1 MKRHLLLALAASLT
15 LFAQAQTQMEL
26 SAREVSAL
34 MAPGWNLGNTM
45 EAAKTWE
52 GVALYNNKG
61 GVGSETAW
69 QPTKTT
75 QAVIDF
81 VKSQGFRSVRIPCA
95 WVLGHISDAQ
105 AYTIDK
111 AWMARVKEVV
121 DYCINADLY
130 VVLNDHWDGGWLEEH
145 IKDSGATKTKNQE
158 VLKAIWTQI
167 AEVFKDYDERLLFA
181 GLNEPNADNQAATN
195 NLVEYEQIFIDAV
208 RSTGGNNAQ
217 RVLIVQGPNT
227 DIDKTNSYY
236 NTLPKDPA
244 TDRLMVE
251 VHYYTPYQFTMMEKD
266 ESWGK
271 YMNYWGTGNNP
282 GNSARY
288 YNNGEAEMERLLKK
302 MKTKFVDKGIPVYI
316 GEYAANWKTVSG
328 AGESQEKHDASI
340 KLFHQKMVE
349 YCMSM
354 GMVPVVWDTNNT
366 SRPCMTVIDRR
377 NGGSVYS
384 QPMMEGIREG
394 MAAHIS
400 PVISPPSSSAVYDL
414 QGRKV
419 CGTPANGIYIQD
431 GRKFVVR

>member
-130 VVLNDHWDGGWLEEH
+130 VVLNDHWDGGWL
-145 IKDSGATKTKNQE
+145 
-158 VLKAIWTQI
+158 
-167 AEVFKDYDERLLFA
+167 
-181 GLNEPNADNQAATN
+181 
-195 NLVEYEQIFIDAV
+195 
-208 RSTGGNNAQ
+208 
-217 RVLIVQGPNT
+217 
-227 DIDKTNSYY
+227 
-236 NTLPKDPA
+236 
-244 TDRLMVE
+244 
-251 VHYYTPYQFTMMEKD
+251 
-266 ESWGK
+266 
-271 YMNYWGTGNNP
+271 
-282 GNSARY
+282 
-288 YNNGEAEMERLLKK
+288 
-302 MKTKFVDKGIPVYI
+302 
-316 GEYAANWKTVSG
+316 
-328 AGESQEKHDASI
+328 
-340 KLFHQKMVE
+340 
-349 YCMSM
+349 
-354 GMVPVVWDTNNT
+354 
-366 SRPCMTVIDRR
+366 
-377 NGGSVYS
+377 
-384 QPMMEGIREG
+384 
-394 MAAHIS
+394 
-400 PVISPPSSSAVYDL
+400 
-414 QGRKV
+414 
-419 CGTPANGIYIQD
+419 
-431 GRKFVVR
+431 